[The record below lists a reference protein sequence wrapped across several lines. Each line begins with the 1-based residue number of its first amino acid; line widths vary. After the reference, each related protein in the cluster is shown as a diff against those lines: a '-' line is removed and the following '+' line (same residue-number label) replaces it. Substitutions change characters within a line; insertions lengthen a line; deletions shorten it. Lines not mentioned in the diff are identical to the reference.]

1 MKKERIKEILTE
13 IKKVVSDKQ
22 RKSIIKILYELF
34 SYFIIN
40 KDLPKYYSKHML
52 HRKDAK
58 NYLDYYIG
66 KKEFYNIRH
75 LVMDGERELITI
87 LENKVLFHCH
97 FKKSKLRLPTHLGY
111 NLGKTFFSE
120 EGNRSIH
127 NYDSFSCLMR
137 DLILKTGTSSI
148 FIKPIAG
155 RRGEDCFKIDNDLLN
170 SDRVEEIYNK
180 ISSKKYLFQET
191 IIQHPLISG
200 IYPYSVNS
208 LRIHTCIYM
217 DGKIDVISMFMKFG
231 YNRDYVESGS
241 KGTIYI
247 SVDMNT
253 GSLGPF
259 ARKNFDW
266 GGDIFI
272 HHPDN
277 GVKFS
282 GFIVPHFEAAKDM
295 AKAAAAFLLPYR
307 LVGWDIAITEE
318 GPILLE
324 GNHDFGFWGAQISDG
339 GYKKN
344 KIFKAFYEELVNSSE
359 GSI

>member
-1 MKKERIKEILTE
+1 MRLSNIKNIVLEGQ
-13 IKKVVSDKQ
+13 KVIYDKQ
-22 RKSIIKILYELF
+22 RKPVLRILYELID
-34 SYFIIN
+34 YYVKN
-40 KDLPKYYSKHML
+40 KDIPRYYAKHML

-66 KKEFYNIRH
+66 RNEFYNIQH
-75 LVMDGERELITI
+75 LVMDGEKELITI
-87 LENKVLFHCH
+87 LENKVLFHHH
-97 FKKSKLRLPTHLGY
+97 FKRSKLRLPTYLGY

-120 EGNRSIH
+120 EENRSIH
-127 NYDSFSCLMR
+127 NYYSFSCLIR
-137 DLILKTGTSSI
+137 DLILKSKASSI

-155 RRGEDCFKIDNDLLN
+155 IRGEDCFKIDNELLN
-170 SDRVEEIYNK
+170 SDRLEEIYNK

-191 IIQHPLISG
+191 IIPHPLISG

-217 DGKIDVISMFMKFG
+217 DGKINVISAYMKFG

-241 KGTIYI
+241 KGTIYT

-266 GGDIFI
+266 GGDIYI

-295 AKAAAAFLLPYR
+295 AKAAAAFLPLK
-307 LVGWDIAITEE
+307 LVGWDIAITQE

-324 GNHDFGFWGAQISDG
+324 GNHNFGFWGAQIADG

-344 KIFKAFYEELVNSSE
+344 QAFRTFYEELKSR
-359 GSI
+359 